1 MSAPILYLG
10 LDVHKDSVTV
20 AVFAAGEREPRLL
33 EKLPYDLRRIRRLL
47 QRLSKNGEQIRA
59 CYEASG
65 AGYVLQRQLTA
76 WGYHCDLCAPSL
88 IPTRPGE
95 RRKHDKR
102 DAAQLGKHYRD
113 GNLVL
118 IRIPDEAQ
126 ECVRD
131 LVRCRETFQREI
143 LKSRH
148 YILKFLRRRG
158 FVYRD
163 GTNWS
168 LKHFE
173 WIRRLLAQNQVQG
186 EDHVVLSEYL
196 ALLEY
201 KLDRREELDRRIE
214 ELALEPSYKPVV
226 DRLRCF
232 RGIETHSAMVLATE
246 IGDWRRFDSPRQL
259 MAYLGLVPTEH
270 SSGERRRQGAIT
282 KCGDAHCRH
291 VLVQA
296 AWSYQRRPA
305 LSAALKRR
313 QQGQAPQVIAHAW
326 KAQHRVSKLFAR
338 IAARKNRPIAAT
350 AAARELVGFLWAVL
364 QEVEAVETAQA
375 QAA

>member
-20 AVFAAGEREPRLL
+20 AVFGAHDQEPRLL
-33 EKLPYDLRRIRRLL
+33 EKLPYDLRRIRRFLE
-47 QRLSKNGEQIRA
+47 RLSRNGEQIRA

-102 DAAQLGKHYRD
+102 DATQLGKHYRD

-126 ECVRD
+126 ERVRH
-131 LVRCRETFQREI
+131 LVRCRETFQKEI
-143 LKSRH
+143 LQSRH
-148 YILKFLRRRG
+148 DILKFLRRRG
-158 FVYRD
+158 FVYQD

-168 LKHFE
+168 AKHFE
-173 WIRRLLAQNQVQG
+173 WLRRLLTEHALVG
-186 EDHVVLSEYL
+186 EDEVVLSEYL
-196 ALLEY
+196 SLLEY

-214 ELALEPSYKPVV
+214 ALALEPRYKPVV

-246 IGDWRRFDSPRQL
+246 IGDWRRFESPRQL

-270 SSGERRRQGAIT
+270 SSGERRRPGAIT
-282 KCGDAHCRH
+282 KCGNSHCRH
-291 VLVQA
+291 VLIQA

-313 QQGQAPQVIAHAW
+313 QRGQCPQVIAHAW

-338 IAARKNRPIAAT
+338 IAARKSRPVAAT

-364 QEVEAVETAQA
+364 QDVEIEQVRQA
-375 QAA
+375 KAA

>member
-1 MSAPILYLG
+1 MSAPILHLG
-10 LDVHKDSVTV
+10 MDVHKDSVTV
-20 AVFAAGEREPRLL
+20 AVFGAHDREPRLL
-33 EKLPYDLRRIRRLL
+33 EKLPYDLHRIRRFL
-47 QRLSKNGEQIRA
+47 QRLSQNAEEIRA

-102 DAAQLGKHYRD
+102 DATQLGKHDRD

-118 IRIPDEAQ
+118 IRIPDES
-126 ECVRD
+126 EERVRD
-131 LVRCRETFQREI
+131 LVRCREVFQKEI
-143 LKSRH
+143 LQSRH

-158 FVYRD
+158 FVYQD

-173 WIRRLLAQNQVQG
+173 WIRRLLTENQLAA

-214 ELALEPSYKPVV
+214 ELALQPSYQPVV
-226 DRLRCF
+226 ERLRCF

-246 IGDWRRFDSPRQL
+246 IGDWRRFESPRQL
-259 MAYLGLVPTEH
+259 TAYLGLVPTEH

-282 KCGDAHCRH
+282 KCGNAHCRH

-313 QQGQAPQVIAHAW
+313 QQGQSPQVIAHAW

-364 QEVEAVETAQA
+364 QDVGEAGVAQSP
-375 QAA
+375 AA

>member
-1 MSAPILYLG
+1 MSTPILYLG

-20 AVFAAGEREPRLL
+20 AVFGAHDREPRLL
-33 EKLPYDLRRIRRLL
+33 ERLPYDLRRIQRFL
-47 QRLSKNGEQIRA
+47 QRLSRGGEQIRA

-65 AGYVLQRQLTA
+65 AGYVLQRQMTA

-102 DAAQLGKHYRD
+102 DATQLGKHYRD

-126 ECVRD
+126 ERVRD

-148 YILKFLRRRG
+148 YLLKFLRRRG
-158 FVYRD
+158 FVYQE

-173 WIRRLLAQNQVQG
+173 WIRRLLTENQVVA
-186 EDHVVLSEYL
+186 EDHVVVSEYL

-246 IGDWRRFDSPRQL
+246 IGDWRRFESPRQL

-282 KCGDAHCRH
+282 KCGNAHCRH

-313 QQGQAPQVIAHAW
+313 QQGQSPQVIAHAW

-338 IAARKNRPIAAT
+338 IAARKSRPVAAT

-364 QEVEAVETAQA
+364 QDVEVETLTHAK
-375 QAA
+375 AA

>member
-1 MSAPILYLG
+1 MSTPILYLG

-20 AVFAAGEREPRLL
+20 AVFAAGDREPRLL

-59 CYEASG
+59 CCEASG

-102 DAAQLGKHYRD
+102 DASQLGKHYRD

-126 ECVRD
+126 ERVRD

-168 LKHFE
+168 QKHFE
-173 WIRRLLAQNQVQG
+173 WIRHLLAQDQVEA
-186 EDHVVLSEYL
+186 EDQVVLSEYL

-214 ELALEPSYKPVV
+214 ELALTPAYKPVV

-232 RGIETHSAMVLATE
+232 RGIETHSAMVLATRSAT
-246 IGDWRRFDSPRQL
+246 GAASTLRGNSWRIWAWCQPSTPRERGAARGRSPS
-259 MAYLGLVPTEH
+259 AATPTADT
-270 SSGERRRQGAIT
+270 SWCRPPGAIS
-282 KCGDAHCRH
+282 DVPR
-291 VLVQA
+291 
-296 AWSYQRRPA
+296 
-305 LSAALKRR
+305 SA
-313 QQGQAPQVIAHAW
+313 
-326 KAQHRVSKLFAR
+326 
-338 IAARKNRPIAAT
+338 PI
-350 AAARELVGFLWAVL
+350 
-364 QEVEAVETAQA
+364 
-375 QAA
+375 